1 MANKFKIGDTVR
13 VADNHFDWCAGM
25 TGIIEGDHETAIP
38 SVKFPGE
45 TRGHYGEGTVF
56 GSEDCWYI
64 DEDELTLV
72 EQEQPVRIAR
82 PHLSPLC
89 TKVLKHIERCGHITA
104 RDAMIDLDI
113 TSASLARR
121 ICDLED
127 AGINIQRLAASN
139 KATGKQYT
147 RYSLEKAA

>member
-1 MANKFKIGDTVR
+1 MAKKFKIGDTVR

-25 TGIIEGDHETAIP
+25 IGIIEGARY
-38 SVKFPGE
+38 SVNFPGE
-45 TRGHYGEGTVF
+45 TRGHDGVETVP

-64 DEDELTLV
+64 DEEYLTLV
-72 EQEQPVRIAR
+72 KQEQPVRTVR

-89 TKVLKHIERCGHITA
+89 SKVLKHIERCGHITA

-139 KATGKQYT
+139 KTTGKQYT